1 MRRELKP
8 SMGFI
13 DFMDQVVYSELIR
26 TEKLRLESY
35 NFTKKDIND
44 KFKKSYKNRYFL
56 EQKKKV
62 ICKKKMNNICYYIY
76 NEHNEGG

>member
-1 MRRELKP
+1 
-8 SMGFI
+8 MGFI

-56 EQKKKV
+56 EQKKK
-62 ICKKKMNNICYYIY
+62 
-76 NEHNEGG
+76 